1 MSNDVDPNQVLKS
14 GSYRALKVVI
24 FILVCLAFYTLYM
37 DAWVQKR
44 MSGQKWDTPVQVFAR
59 PLSLYNHKFLPKQ
72 ELVDELKLL
81 GYKSTSVVSEPGQY
95 SISQSFVEVYRRSYI
110 GFDGLVSPQKLRIG
124 FNNNRIAA
132 LQILVEQQWQ
142 AESLAYVEPLLISR
156 QATES
161 KEDREILDLS
171 TIPEWMIDALLVV
184 EDKNFYHHHGV
195 APLAIVRALFANIA
209 AGRKVQGGSTITQQL
224 AKNLLLNDNRKSYFR
239 KFKEAIIALILDY
252 RYSKD
257 AILEAYFNEIYLG
270 QNASRGVHGFALASK
285 FYFNQRLADLTPG
298 QFSMLVAIV
307 KGPSYYNPIRHPE
320 RVQERR
326 DLVLQL
332 MVSSNVISRDDY
344 QQYVD
349 QPIKLSVNKAKHRAR
364 FPSYLQQVD
373 RELKQLDVVA
383 PLNSGLMVF
392 TGLDPLLQSR
402 YESLFSK
409 SIGKLESGYKQKD
422 LNGAVVSLSLENGTI
437 SALIG
442 DKNNASGGFNRAL
455 DTQRNIG
462 SLVKPAVYLTAL
474 NEPDYHLGSLLP
486 DKKISMKSNQGKLW
500 EPTNYDKKLR
510 GEVLLF
516 DALSQSLNLPTVH
529 LGMDVG
535 LNSVISTLRKMG
547 VEQQINKYPSLLLG
561 ALPMSPLQVAETFQ
575 PIANFGQKFPVRA
588 ITHVTDNNG
597 IRLLTQN
604 EDSQIIFDYATS
616 YELAYALTQVTK
628 IGTAKRL
635 ATEHK
640 GIQFG
645 GKTGTTDD
653 LRDSW
658 FVGFDQN
665 KVTSVWVGKDDNSPI
680 NLTGSQGAL
689 FIFSQL
695 QSARKAESVNK
706 PKPNNVEF
714 RFIEKET
721 GQILS
726 DECGENVSLPV
737 RVDKITKIKDCPS
750 LFDWL

>member
-1 MSNDVDPNQVLKS
+1 MSQDVDPNQVLKS
-14 GSYRALKVVI
+14 GSYRVLKVVI
-24 FILVCLAFYTLYM
+24 FICVCLAFYTLYM

-44 MSGQKWDTPVQVFAR
+44 MAGQKWDTPVQVFAR
-59 PLSLYNHKFLPKQ
+59 PLSIYSHKFLPKQ
-72 ELVDELKLL
+72 EVIDELKLL
-81 GYKSTSVVSEPGQY
+81 NYKSAPQPDSPGQFT
-95 SISQSFVEVYRRSYI
+95 IKQSFIEIYRRSYI
-110 GFDGLVSPQKLRIG
+110 GFDGLIAPQKIRIG
-124 FNNNRIAA
+124 FQQNRVAA
-132 LQILVEQQWQ
+132 VESFKDGQWLPQ
-142 AESLAYVEPLLISR
+142 SITYLEPLLISR
-156 QATES
+156 QATDS
-161 KEDREILDLS
+161 NEDREILDLS

-195 APLAIVRALFANIA
+195 APLAIVRALFANIS

-270 QNASRGVHGFALASK
+270 QNGSRGVHGFALASK
-285 FYFNQRLADLTPG
+285 FYFNQRLADLTPEK
-298 QFSMLVAIV
+298 FALLVAIV
-307 KGPSYYNPIRHPE
+307 KGPSYYNPIRHKQ
-320 RVQERR
+320 RAQERR

-332 MVSSNVISRDDY
+332 MVSDNVISKDDY
-344 QQYVD
+344 QWYVN
-349 QPIKLSVNKAKHRAR
+349 QPLALTVNKSKYRTR
-364 FPSYLQQVD
+364 FPSYLQQVE
-373 RELKQLDVVA
+373 RELKTLDVVA

-392 TGLDPLLQSR
+392 TGLDPLLQTR
-402 YESLFSK
+402 YERLFAQ
-409 SIGKLESGYKQKD
+409 SIKQLESGYKQKD
-422 LNGAVVSLSLENGTI
+422 LNGAIVSISLENGTI
-437 SALIG
+437 SALVG
-442 DKNNASGGFNRAL
+442 DKNNTAGGFNRAL
-455 DTQRNIG
+455 DSQRNIG

-474 NEPDYHLGSLLP
+474 DEPDYHLGTLLP
-486 DKKISMKSNQGKLW
+486 DEKISMQSNQGKRW

-535 LNSVISTLRKMG
+535 LTSVISTLRKMG
-547 VEQQINKYPSLLLG
+547 VDQQINKYPSLLLG
-561 ALPMSPLQVAETFQ
+561 ALPMSPLQVAEVFQ
-575 PIANFGQKFPVRA
+575 PIANFGQKFPVQA

-597 IRLLTQN
+597 IKLLTSN
-604 EDSQIIFDYATS
+604 LDSQIIFDYATS

-628 IGTAKRL
+628 VGTAKRL
-635 ATEHK
+635 ANEHK

-689 FIFSQL
+689 FVFSQL
-695 QSARKAESVNK
+695 QQARIPESVNK
-706 PKPNNVEF
+706 PKPNNVEL
-714 RFIEKET
+714 RYVEKST
-721 GQILS
+721 GSILS
-726 DECGENVSLPV
+726 GECGEHIQLPI